1 MDFSRR
7 SALKALGLGAAATA
21 VTGLKTPAV
30 WAQSNMTKIRAG
42 FVPILDSAALYAA
55 LDEGYFKAERL
66 DVEAT
71 PTPGGGPSLSAVAA
85 GQFQTGMAT
94 LTSVILGAAQ
104 GIDFRI
110 VTAVDGVGSGP
121 PNDSMAL
128 LVRKGSGIKTGA
140 DLTGKR
146 VAVQLLNNLPWLCT
160 RMWIDKTG
168 GDSSKVNLVEV
179 HFPQMADALLGGHV
193 DMIATI
199 EPFLSS
205 TLEKSGDKLDVV
217 VWLIS
222 NVLPNTV
229 IATFNCMQ
237 DYIDKNK
244 EAVAAFVRAYDKGV
258 DWARKNKGND
268 AFVKLVGKYTKLP
281 PSRIHG
287 MKGWPL
293 FPEKVDPKDI
303 DRISTA
309 MNHYGI
315 LPKPPNSNTLIYKTA
330 RA

>member
-1 MDFSRR
+1 MEISRR
-7 SALKALGLGAAATA
+7 SALKTLGLGAAATA
-21 VTGLKTPAV
+21 ATGLKAPAV
-30 WAQSNMTKIRAG
+30 WAQSNMTKMRAG
-42 FVPILDSAALYAA
+42 FVPILDSAGLYAA
-55 LDEGYFKAERL
+55 LDQGYFKAERL

-94 LTSVILGAAQ
+94 VTSVILGAAQ

-110 VTAVDGVGSGP
+110 ITGVDGVGSGP

-160 RMWIDKTG
+160 RMWIDKHG
-168 GDSSKVNLVEV
+168 GDSAKVNLVEI
-179 HFPQMADALLGGHV
+179 HFPQMADALLGGRV

-199 EPFLSS
+199 EPFLSA
-205 TLEKSGDKLDVV
+205 TLDASGDKLDLVA
-217 VWLIS
+217 WLIS
-222 NVLPNTV
+222 DVLPNSI
-229 IATFNCMQ
+229 IATFNCTQ

-244 EAVAAFVRAYDKGV
+244 EAVAAFARAYDKGV
-258 DWARKNKGND
+258 DWVRKNKD
-268 AFVKLVGKYTKLP
+268 SKEFEKLVGKYTKLP
-281 PSRIHG
+281 ASRIRG

-293 FPEKVDPKDI
+293 FPTTVDPANL
-303 DRISTA
+303 DRISAA
-309 MNHYGI
+309 MKHYGI
-315 LPKPPNSNTLIYKTA
+315 LPQPPDSKALIYQTA